1 MKKRKTVLLF
11 GGTVEGRKLYDFCR
25 FQSIPVSL
33 SVASDYGMQAL
44 GESVDASVHVGR
56 LDEEA
61 MERWLQTGDFALVID
76 ATHPYAREVTANLKR
91 ACIAQNV
98 PYLRLLRDRGDQSG
112 ALEFASVK
120 DAADYLEKTAGKH
133 SADDRQSGNR
143 GICTAE
149 PGEKAGICP
158 YFAGGR
164 TIAACRRA
172 GVSGRNLLC
181 MQGPFSADFTDA
193 TLREFGC
200 RFLVTKIP
208 AAPAV
213 LPEKMEAARVQAHR
227 SLVIADRK
235 EDGLSL
241 TQVQEYLVE
250 WTGKKVGK
258 DV

>member
-1 MKKRKTVLLF
+1 
-11 GGTVEGRKLYDFCR
+11 
-25 FQSIPVSL
+25 
-33 SVASDYGMQAL
+33 
-44 GESVDASVHVGR
+44 
-56 LDEEA
+56 

-120 DAADYLEKTAGKH
+120 DAADYLEKT
-133 SADDRQSGNR
+133 QGNILLTTGSR
-143 GICTAE
+143 EIEVFAPLNREKKRVFARVLPAE
-149 PGEKAGICP
+149 ES
-158 YFAGGR
+158 
-164 TIAACRRA
+164 IAACRRA

-200 RFLVTKIP
+200 RFLVTKNSGG
-208 AAPAV
+208 AGGFA
-213 LPEKMEAARVQAHR
+213 EKMEAARRAGAQV
-227 SLVIADRK
+227 LVIRRPE